1 MHPLPFSYHKAGSLD
16 EALRLLGEYEGDGKI
31 LSGGQSLLPVMKL
44 RLAAPA
50 HLIDISG
57 LSDLSGISRDGETI
71 AIGALT
77 THAALAKSDVPLLSE
92 LAHHIGD
99 QQVRN
104 LGTIGGAIAHADPAA
119 DYPAGV
125 LALEAEVVATGPSG
139 TRTIPI
145 AEFFQGFMTTALEP
159 NEIVT
164 QIRIPAL
171 PAGAGTSY
179 QKLANPASG
188 YASAG
193 VAAVVAKDASGTVTD
208 IRIGITGASEMAYRA
223 TAVEDALRGQ
233 ALTEDAVKGAAAS
246 AVEGRDLLSDVQ
258 ASAEYRAKVVPNLVR
273 RAILTAASA

>member
-1 MHPLPFSYHKAGSLD
+1 MHPMPFSYHRAESID
-16 EALRLLGEYEGDGKI
+16 DALRLLGEYDSDGKI

-44 RLAAPA
+44 RLASPG

-57 LSDLSGISRDGETI
+57 LKDLSGISQDGDTI
-71 AIGALT
+71 VIGALT
-77 THAALAKSDVPLLSE
+77 SHAALASSDVPLLSDI
-92 LAHHIGD
+92 AHVVGD

-125 LALEAEVVATGPSG
+125 LALNAEVVAQGSNG
-139 TRTIPI
+139 SRTIPI
-145 AEFFQGFMTTALEP
+145 ADFFLGFMTTALEP

-171 PAGAGTSY
+171 AAGTSVNY

-188 YASAG
+188 YATAG
-193 VAAVVAKDASGTVTD
+193 VAVVLTNDASGAIGD
-208 IRIGITGASEMAYRA
+208 IRIGITGASELAYRA
-223 TAVEDALRGQ
+223 TEVEDALRGTTPDE
-233 ALTEDAVKGAAAS
+233 AAVKAAAAN
-246 AVEGRDLLSDVQ
+246 AVVGRDLLSDSQ

-273 RAILTAASA
+273 RAVLIAIG